1 MAETS
6 ISKIVGTDSDTGL
19 QIRVDVTGVMINM
32 KSKTIDITYDECLI
46 GKSGSVVTKKSG
58 VYTRR
63 NKEAVMDLRQVA
75 GEPEGVTEQYEVT
88 PAENRFDQLE
98 GSEIGILI
106 KQMLENDLKNYP
118 NM

>member
-1 MAETS
+1 MAETN
-6 ISKIVGTDSDTGL
+6 ISKIVGTDSETGL

-32 KSKTIDITYDECLI
+32 KSKTIDVTYDECLI

-63 NKEAVMDLRQVA
+63 NKERVMDLRQVE
-75 GEPEGVTEQYEVT
+75 GEPAGVTEQYEVS
-88 PAENRFDQLE
+88 PAENKYDQLA
-98 GSEIGILI
+98 GSEVGVLI
-106 KQMLENDLKNYP
+106 KQMLESDLKNYP